1 MTQGL
6 PIRVAGLSKAF
17 GPVEAVTDVTFTA
30 AAGRV
35 TGFVGPNG
43 AGKSTTLRMLLG
55 LIRPDRGSALFG
67 DTQYRDLATPTGVV
81 GAVLDLAAAHPAA
94 SARAHLRTV
103 CDLSGHPRSRIDAV
117 LDSVD
122 LIGYADRKVRGFSTG
137 MRQRLALATALLGDP
152 GVLVLDEPSNGL
164 DPAGIVWLRTFL
176 RTLADEGR
184 TVLISSHVLT
194 ELQYSVDDLVLI
206 DHGRIAWSGGL
217 ADFAA
222 HGTTLEQAFLALT
235 AKETTV

>member
-1 MTQGL
+1 MV
-6 PIRVAGLSKAF
+6 PIRVSGLSKSF
-17 GPVEAVTDVTFTA
+17 GAVQAVRDVTFTA
-30 AAGRV
+30 EAGRV

-55 LIRPDRGSALFG
+55 LIRPDAGSALFG
-67 DTQYRDLATPTGVV
+67 GTAYHELPDPTGTV
-81 GAVLDLAAAHPAA
+81 GAVLDLAAAHPAT

-103 CDLSGHPRSRIDAV
+103 CDLSGHDRARVDAV
-117 LDSVD
+117 IEAVELT
-122 LIGYADRKVRGFSTG
+122 GYADRKVRGFSTG

-152 GVLVLDEPSNGL
+152 DVLVLDEPSNGL

-176 RTLADEGR
+176 RSLADEGR

-217 ADFAA
+217 GDFTS
-222 HGTTLEQAFLALT
+222 HGTTLEQAFLTLTTKELT
-235 AKETTV
+235 A

>member
-1 MTQGL
+1 MSQGL
-6 PIRVAGLSKAF
+6 PIRVSGLSKAF
-17 GPVEAVTDVTFTA
+17 GPVRAVQDVTFTA

-55 LIRPDRGSALFG
+55 LIRPDAGSALFG
-67 DTQYRDLATPTGVV
+67 GTPYRELPAPTGTV
-81 GAVLDLAAAHPAA
+81 GAVLDLAAAHPAT
-94 SARAHLRTV
+94 SARAQLRTV
-103 CDLSGHPRSRIDAV
+103 CDLSGHDRSRVDAV
-117 LDSVD
+117 IETVELT
-122 LIGYADRKVRGFSTG
+122 GYADRKVRGFSTG

-176 RTLADEGR
+176 RSLADEGR

-217 ADFAA
+217 ADFTG
-222 HGTTLEQAFLALT
+222 HGATLEQAFLTLT
-235 AKETTV
+235 ANEVTA

>member
-1 MTQGL
+1 MV
-6 PIRVAGLSKAF
+6 PIRVAGLSKTF
-17 GPVEAVTDVTFTA
+17 GAVHGVREVTFTA
-30 AAGRV
+30 DAGRV

-55 LIRPDRGSALFG
+55 LIRPDAGSALFG
-67 DTQYRDLATPTGVV
+67 DTAYRELPDPTGTV
-81 GAVLDLAAAHPAA
+81 GAVLDLAAAHPAT

-103 CDLSGHPRSRIDAV
+103 CDLSGHDRSRVDAV
-117 LDSVD
+117 IEAVELT
-122 LIGYADRKVRGFSTG
+122 GYAGRKVRGFSTG

-176 RTLADEGR
+176 RSLADEGR

-206 DHGRIAWSGGL
+206 DRGRIAWSGGL
-217 ADFAA
+217 ADFTA
-222 HGTTLEQAFLALT
+222 HGTTLEEAFLTLTTKELT
-235 AKETTV
+235 A